1 MSPDSFHS
9 LPRYMD
15 TLARPFTS
23 TASITFPKVVVV
35 RGGQRKRRVSEW
47 GFFFKKEQVPR
58 LKKERNWLWI
68 RVLDSSEMQEN

>member
-35 RGGQRKRRVSEW
+35 RGGQRKRRASEW
-47 GFFFKKEQVPR
+47 VFFFLKRAGAKIKKREE
-58 LKKERNWLWI
+58 LA
-68 RVLDSSEMQEN
+68 LDTSFR

>member
-35 RGGQRKRRVSEW
+35 RGGQRKRRASEW
-47 GFFFKKEQVPR
+47 GFFFLKRAGAKIKKREE
-58 LKKERNWLWI
+58 LA
-68 RVLDSSEMQEN
+68 LDTSFR